1 MGLGVQI
8 PLLAQTKTKTKTMSG
23 GFFDYDQSKIK
34 NMIDSIE
41 DLIANNGRVKT
52 EQELIDGAWGS
63 IRYNEYYEKYPEEKY
78 FHKYPDEVIEEFK
91 KGLSYLQI
99 AYVYAQRI
107 DWLVSGDDG
116 EESFITRLNDDL
128 SKLKTEL

>member
-1 MGLGVQI
+1 MFELAPECILAPLGFWA
-8 PLLAQTKTKTKTMSG
+8 LFK
-23 GFFDYDQSKIK
+23 
-34 NMIDSIE
+34 E
-41 DLIANNGRVKT
+41 RDLDPNPDIF
-52 EQELIDGAWGS
+52 S
-63 IRYNEYYEKYPEEKY
+63 
-78 FHKYPDEVIEEFK
+78 FSPDEVIEEFK

-128 SKLKTEL
+128 SKLKTELW